1 MYFQDGRSALMLA
14 SRKGHM
20 EVVKCLIEAN
30 SAVDLQESVSCNSVL
45 TKKKKKKK
53 KLIRIMMS
61 ANVFNKLHFILFYFQ
76 TSYCKDKL

>member
-53 KLIRIMMS
+53 KT
-61 ANVFNKLHFILFYFQ
+61 H
-76 TSYCKDKL
+76 